1 MAAVGDQS
9 RPGSLLNLRSFGHD
23 REPCGCLEN
32 VDSLGRERMIMPV
45 LAAFLG
51 STDRSFFTA
60 DLVAKTLDQHPPYPE
75 KG

>member
-1 MAAVGDQS
+1 
-9 RPGSLLNLRSFGHD
+9 
-23 REPCGCLEN
+23 
-32 VDSLGRERMIMPV
+32 MIMPI

-60 DLVAKTLDQHPPYPE
+60 DLVAKTLDRHPLYLE